1 MANKDEKLEQLR
13 KHVYEKL
20 RDSGFPIDYWQAQ
33 YEAEIAANPLA
44 RARPFTILP
53 KPKFGAI
60 TKLRPG
66 FTETIQHPRHGAPVG
81 RCQAFK
87 KHTNRT
93 RQCSGFA
100 MKGNHLCH
108 KHGGAKGSGQQTLEG
123 RNNQRAAIT
132 LHGNETGLKRA
143 QRSEASKDLRQIE
156 REAKALGIMT
166 GLGSRGKYF
175 KPNRKGK
182 PMAHIAKVKKKLNS

>member
-1 MANKDEKLEQLR
+1 MAKSDEL
-13 KHVYEKL
+13 EKL
-20 RDSGFPIDYWQAQ
+20 REHVFTQLKAAGYPVDAWQAQ

-44 RARPFTILP
+44 RARPFTTLP

-66 FTETIQHPRHGAPVG
+66 FTETIKHPRHGAPVG
-81 RCQAFK
+81 RCQAYK

-93 RQCSGFA
+93 LQCSGFA

-123 RNNQRAAIT
+123 RNNQRAAVT
-132 LHGNETGLKRA
+132 QHGRETRLKRA
-143 QRSEASKDLRQIE
+143 LRSDALRDLREIE
-156 REAKALGIMT
+156 REAKALGIMNV
-166 GLGSRGKYF
+166 LGSRGQYF
-175 KPNRKGK
+175 KTNRVGK
-182 PMAHIAKVKKKLNS
+182 PMAHLTKIKKKHNS